1 MIKKRILFLTTTRD
15 FLGKFEQGNVKIL
28 QNKGF
33 EVHYAANM
41 QEPHYPIDEEKLKA
55 LGVQI
60 HPIAIARSPFLFTDN
75 EKALRQILQLIR
87 RYHIQAIHCHTP
99 VGGLLGRLAGEL
111 CREQGVVV
119 VYTAHGFHFYKG
131 APAVNQLV
139 YYPVEKQLARYTD
152 ILIVINE
159 EDYRCAR
166 KFRLKRGGHL
176 YKIPGE
182 GLDTARFRPLPE
194 SERKRLRNE
203 LGIAEEAF
211 FLVSVGEL
219 NENKNHGIVLEA
231 LEKLRQQQKGGPP
244 IHYGI
249 CGDGFLRARLETRI
263 RELGLA
269 DMVTLYG
276 YCTNVPEILGCADA
290 SVFPSR
296 REGLGMAGL
305 ESLAMGVP
313 VIAADNRG
321 TREYMEHG
329 KNGYVCRFDD
339 VDGFARGIEVLREL
353 SPQARAAMAVHCRD
367 TVRPFDKRYAGA
379 LMQRVYADVERRIGE
394 AEHEKQRIGQRHYGR
409 V

>member
-290 SVFPSR
+290 SVFPTR

-367 TVRPFDKRYAGA
+367 TVRPFDKRSAGA

-394 AEHEKQRIGQRHYGR
+394 AEHEKQRIGQHHYGR

>member
-119 VYTAHGFHFYKG
+119 MYTAHGFHFYKG